1 MEKSTL
7 LLDKIIKDAEEEAAN
22 VIKRSQKAA
31 EELLKQHEAEAKQKA
46 GAEAARII
54 ESARE
59 EAARIRR
66 SMLADAKI
74 RVNWNLLK
82 EKERLID
89 QTLERVMRELMQF
102 TRSSAYNEFLEKI
115 SLASAKVMN
124 GGEIEL
130 ILNERDANLQI
141 DISKLSEK
149 ASAETGTKTVIKLS
163 SERHKGSGGIIMK
176 TTDGRIVVD
185 NTLDS
190 IFARHA
196 SALRLKIANELFA
209 G

>member
-1 MEKSTL
+1 MEKNTL

-22 VIKRSQKAA
+22 IIKRSQQAA
-31 EELLKQHEAEAKQKA
+31 EELLKKQETEAKQKA
-46 GAEAARII
+46 EAEAARIL

-66 SMLADAKI
+66 SMIADAKI

-82 EKERLID
+82 EKEKLID
-89 QTLERVMRELMQF
+89 QTLDQVMKELMQF
-102 TRSSAYNEFLEKI
+102 TKSSAYNEFLEKI

-141 DISKLSEK
+141 DISKISERV
-149 ASAETGTKTVIKLS
+149 SAETGIKTVIKLS
-163 SERHKGSGGIIMK
+163 SERHRGCGGIIMK
-176 TTDGRIVVD
+176 TTDGRITID

-196 SALRLKIANELFA
+196 NALRLKIANELFA
-209 G
+209 K